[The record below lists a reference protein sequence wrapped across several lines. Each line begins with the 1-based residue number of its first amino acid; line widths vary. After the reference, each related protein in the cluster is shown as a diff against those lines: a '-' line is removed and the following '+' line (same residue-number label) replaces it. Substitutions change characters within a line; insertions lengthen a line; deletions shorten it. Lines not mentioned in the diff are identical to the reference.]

1 MTRWMNEWR
10 YTKYKPTSNF
20 SLLGPVAQSAV
31 GNARSG
37 WMVTVRN
44 RTFDKRHFMTINL
57 TNSK

>member
-10 YTKYKPTSNF
+10 YTKLPTS
-20 SLLGPVAQSAV
+20 LYLAQSAV